1 MIGSGEGQRTWTTDA
16 EGDTESPPVPEIS
29 VDAVERFYG
38 VLAIV
43 AIGVIAII
51 GSIRFLAIGSDG
63 ALDAYAG
70 LARLIQPRAM
80 VLAWVV
86 AFLATAGSLYFSEV
100 AKFTPC
106 TLCWYQRI
114 AMYPFVILL
123 GVAALRR
130 ARSVT
135 GAAALAAVGAG
146 ISAYHVAL
154 EWIPSLDTGTCSVD
168 VPCTL
173 VWFRVFGIFSLPTLA
188 LVAFLLILTLV
199 LVRDPD
205 EAEDRRYR

>member
-1 MIGSGEGQRTWTTDA
+1 M
-16 EGDTESPPVPEIS
+16 PEIS
-29 VDAVERFYG
+29 VDTVERFYG
-38 VLAIV
+38 ILAMV
-43 AIGVIAII
+43 AIGAII
-51 GSIRFLAIGSDG
+51 VIGGLRFLAVGSDG

-80 VLAWVV
+80 AIAWVV
-86 AFLATAGSLYFSEV
+86 AVLATAGSLYFSEV
-100 AKFTPC
+100 AGFKPC
-106 TLCWYQRI
+106 LLCWYQRI

-130 ARSVT
+130 TRSVT

-146 ISAYHVAL
+146 ISGYHVAL
-154 EWIPSLDTGTCSVD
+154 EWVPALDTGACAVD

-173 VWFRVFGIFSLPTLA
+173 VWFRAFDVFSLPTLA
-188 LVAFLLILTLV
+188 LVAFLLILTVLLV
-199 LVRDPD
+199 HDPD